1 MGACELER
9 FLDDLDALALQH
21 IGKARVVLEMAMI
34 EFCDQLLLATVPIVE
49 ERRNDSERLDPAV
62 KPDAV
67 VELERGGMIGARAR
81 HLLQEVVCA
90 ECLDQDNPDTL
101 L

>member
-9 FLDDLDALALQH
+9 LLDDLDALALQH

-34 EFCDQLLLATVPIVE
+34 EFCDQLLPASVPIVE
-49 ERRNDSERLDPAV
+49 ERRNDSARLDPAV

-67 VELERGGMIGARAR
+67 VEFERGRMIGARAR
-81 HLLQEVVCA
+81 HLLQEVVRT
-90 ECLDQDNPDTL
+90 ECLDQDHPDAFL
-101 L
+101 